1 MPSWGKEGAAFKRRP
16 NRKGKVSIGL
26 EDSEVIDGINEGT
39 RRKTDDRLVVKNEQ
53 EGTASVDR
61 TQDFRKP
68 GCDGKEK
75 TRSRNY

>member
-39 RRKTDDRLVVKNEQ
+39 RRNTDDRLVVKKRRIEDAK
-53 EGTASVDR
+53 ELAVG
-61 TQDFRKP
+61 
-68 GCDGKEK
+68 DGQG
-75 TRSRNY
+75 SLG